1 MNIIRTSLGSGI
13 LTVLAAVVS
22 FAQDEVVRVETNL
35 VTLNIAVTDKR
46 GNYMHDL
53 DKNHFVI
60 YDNGKKQ
67 NIDTFS
73 PFSAPVSIGVVY
85 DMHPAVEERTASVLQ
100 ALKQFTQKLK
110 GGDEYFV
117 NVFGDRGNL
126 TTDFV
131 PNEEQVRDWV
141 QSGDRKGPTTL
152 YDAIFAASNKVSGMK
167 NPKKILIVLT
177 DGQDHNS
184 EHSLKALRLHLRSVN
199 LPLYSITFS
208 QENRRMFSYADI
220 NRNGPRQTF
229 AVGEASELDRG
240 VLAELSKTS
249 GGQSFE
255 GTIRN
260 RYYLTALCTKVMD
273 ELNSQYVI
281 GFYPEEQ
288 DGKWHKLKVATINQ
302 PGIKY
307 KISSRRGYQ
316 SRKR

>member
-1 MNIIRTSLGSGI
+1 
-13 LTVLAAVVS
+13 
-22 FAQDEVVRVETNL
+22 
-35 VTLNIAVTDKR
+35 
-46 GNYMHDL
+46 
-53 DKNHFVI
+53 
-60 YDNGKKQ
+60 
-67 NIDTFS
+67 

-199 LPLYSITFS
+199 LPLYSVTFS

-229 AVGEASELDRG
+229 
-240 VLAELSKTS
+240 
-249 GGQSFE
+249 
-255 GTIRN
+255 
-260 RYYLTALCTKVMD
+260 
-273 ELNSQYVI
+273 
-281 GFYPEEQ
+281 
-288 DGKWHKLKVATINQ
+288 
-302 PGIKY
+302 
-307 KISSRRGYQ
+307 
-316 SRKR
+316 